1 MQLVLGI
8 IVGIFLTIGVAYV
21 MDSGKSP
28 VCPAGA
34 GCPVVN
40 WDEAGRALRAFQR
53 GRFLRYPPA
62 DGALVSLRER
72 RSIFQ
77 TESFNIRD

>member
-1 MQLVLGI
+1 MQFVLGI

-40 WDEAGRALRAFQR
+40 WDEAGARLAHFKE
-53 GRFLRYPPA
+53 
-62 DGALVSLRER
+62 DVSSGIHRLTGH
-72 RSIFQ
+72 S
-77 TESFNIRD
+77 

>member
-1 MQLVLGI
+1 MQFVLGI
-8 IVGIFLTIGVAYV
+8 IVGIFLTIGAAYV

-40 WDEAGRALRAFQR
+40 WDEAGA
-53 GRFLRYPPA
+53 RFAHFKEDVASGIHRLT
-62 DGALVSLRER
+62 GHS
-72 RSIFQ
+72 
-77 TESFNIRD
+77 